1 MPTNSITIPVS
12 ETLSEQLK
20 TLAELQDKS
29 EHELIIEAL
38 ESYIRKFIPEKS
50 CYDLAI
56 ELDVIGSVVDL
67 PTDLST
73 NPDYFNGFGGV

>member
-1 MPTNSITIPVS
+1 MQTHSVTIPVS

-29 EHELIIEAL
+29 EHELIIEAV

-50 CYDLAI
+50 CYDLAM
-56 ELDVIGSVVDL
+56 ELDVIGKI
-67 PTDLST
+67 
-73 NPDYFNGFGGV
+73 